1 MENKFIELRFNKE
14 NSIVYATWQPATAT
28 ALWTEMQRGMLLYS
42 DFMHLHKPK
51 RVLIDESRLQYTWAP
66 DEQIWVDENVSKK
79 TLLLGRIKHA
89 IVQSNDVFN
98 MVAVEQMMDE
108 ENSKKID
115 FRFFNNFGEAEKWL
129 MTSFIEE

>member
-89 IVQSNDVFN
+89 IVQK
-98 MVAVEQMMDE
+98 